1 MESVISLHPIVAAMS
16 PASVAPDQS
25 EAADTARKIAR
36 AREEIL
42 DEYRQKHRYPWVV
55 AYSGGKDSTMVLQLV
70 FEMLLALKPEERRR
84 EIHVVGN
91 DTLVE
96 SPPVIEHLRAS
107 VEKIRK
113 AAQRFNLPLSAA
125 VTKPDI
131 DQTFWVNVIGRGY
144 APPSRIFRWCTD
156 RMKIQPTNGYI
167 LRRVH
172 ERGSVI
178 LLIGARRA
186 ESANRRRTMDKYH
199 RRGRLSKHPSLA
211 KCRMFSPISEL
222 ETDEVWMTLLQRPS
236 PWGGTHRDLVTL
248 YRNAR
253 GGECPTVLSKEDVP
267 SCGTTSPR
275 FGCWTCTVVPK
286 DRSMAGLIDSGFEL
300 FEPLMEFRDWLQKIR
315 SEPEEY
321 RMKTRRDGTVR
332 YSADGGVIYGPFTLD
347 TRRMILKKLRQAEE
361 ESDRALIS
369 QEEVDLI
376 RDIWREDAVMDK
388 IRSRRYLIWEP
399 AYA

>member
-1 MESVISLHPIVAAMS
+1 MEAAISLQPMAAAMPS
-16 PASVAPDQS
+16 AFVAP
-25 EAADTARKIAR
+25 ETAGADTARKIDFAR
-36 AREEIL
+36 AEIS
-42 DEYRQKHRYPWVV
+42 DEYRKTHRYPWVV
-55 AYSGGKDSTMVLQLV
+55 AYSGGKDSTLVLQLV
-70 FEMLLALKPEERRR
+70 FEMLLGLQPEDRRR
-84 EIHVVGN
+84 EVHVVGN

-96 SPPVIEHLRAS
+96 SPPVIEHLHDS
-107 VEKIRK
+107 IKKIRD
-113 AAQRFNLPLSAA
+113 AARRLRLPLSAA

-167 LRRVH
+167 LRRVN
-172 ERGSVI
+172 EKGRAI

-186 ESANRRRTMDKYH
+186 ESVNRRRTLDKYH

-211 KCRMFSPISEL
+211 KCQIFSPISEL

-236 PWGGTHRDLVTL
+236 PWGGSHRDLMTL

-253 GGECPTVLSKEDVP
+253 GGECPTVLSKDDVP

-286 DRSMAGLIDSGFEL
+286 DRSMEGLVDSGFDL
-300 FEPLMEFRDWLQKIR
+300 FEPLMEFRNWLQKIR
-315 SEPEEY
+315 SEPEKY

-332 YSADGGVIYGPFTLD
+332 YNSEGGVIYGPFTMD
-347 TRRMILKKLRQAEE
+347 TRKKILEKLREVEE
-361 ESDRALIS
+361 ESDRSLIS
-369 QEEVDLI
+369 QDELDWI
-376 RDIWREDAVMDK
+376 NDIWRDDAILDK
-388 IRSRRYLIWEP
+388 IRSRRYLH
-399 AYA
+399 Y